1 MMPIEDIKRNFS
13 ETLKAI
19 MQKHGKTQGDLVKDL
34 NFRQATVSDWLNG
47 KKYPRMDKI
56 EKLANYFDISINELL
71 LQSVTVPVPASP
83 SLSLTQQ
90 EETHIKKYRQLD
102 ADGKE
107 EIDDIIDVKLAKLQ
121 RKAEEDVESLG

>member
-71 LQSVTVPVPASP
+71 LQSVTVPVPTFS

-107 EIDDIIDVKLAKLQ
+107 EIDDLIDVKLAKLQ

>member
-71 LQSVTVPVPASP
+71 LQSVTVPVPASS

-107 EIDDIIDVKLAKLQ
+107 DIDDLIDVKLAKLQ